1 MHEIGLV
8 KSTIMHYISK
18 MTLLEQLG
26 RRVGE
31 LRRERKLS
39 REQLARKAGLS
50 PRFLADVEAGRGNIA
65 ISRLH
70 DLCVAMDHPLAELMS
85 SLPEA
90 QHSGNGRR
98 RRVVALVGLR
108 GAGKTTIGRRVAA
121 RLRRKFVELDGL
133 IEQAAG
139 LALPNIFEVHGEDY
153 YRRLEHEVL
162 AKFLAQPAE
171 AVLATGGGL
180 VTHDDTYTLLRRN
193 CVTFWLKAAPEDHW
207 NRVLQQDPRPMAGDP
222 NAMQQLQV
230 LLNRRESLYALAD
243 HTIDTTNLGLP
254 RSVNE
259 VVALLKRS

>member
-1 MHEIGLV
+1 
-8 KSTIMHYISK
+8 MHYISN

-31 LRRERKLS
+31 LRRERKQS

-70 DLCVAMDHPLAELMS
+70 DLCTALDHPLSELMA
-85 SLPEA
+85 SLPDA
-90 QHSGNGRR
+90 QRTGNGSW

-108 GAGKTTIGRRVAA
+108 GAGKTTIGRRVAN

-133 IEQAAG
+133 IEKAAG
-139 LALPNIFEVHGEDY
+139 LTLPNIFEVHGEEY

-162 AKFLAQPAE
+162 AAFLEQKPE

-180 VTHDDTYTLLRRN
+180 VTHADTFSLLRRN
-193 CVTFWLKAAPEDHW
+193 CVTFWLKADPADHW

-222 NAMQQLQV
+222 NAMQQLQA
-230 LLNRRESLYALAD
+230 LLRRRESLYALAD
-243 HTIDTTNLGLP
+243 HTVDTSRLGLA
-254 RSVNE
+254 RSVTE
-259 VVALLKRS
+259 VVALLKRA